1 MKKEYSRKK
10 NKGFTMAELLVVI
23 TIIGVL
29 STFVS
34 VGYFGYVKQSKQQL
48 ARAEAQEIY
57 KALELAVSS
66 DLIDGYNQV
75 ADFEDEDSAFV
86 IEILKENCGMTLP
99 DNATVSLK
107 NGVLSYTARGES
119 GTYVYS
125 K

>member
-10 NKGFTMAELLVVI
+10 NKGFTMVELLVVI

-48 ARAEAQEIY
+48 ARAEAQEVY

-66 DLIDGYNQV
+66 EMISGYTQV
-75 ADFEDEDSAFV
+75 ADFEDEDSATIV
-86 IEILKENCGMTLP
+86 EILEVNCGMSLP

-107 NGVLSYTARGES
+107 DGLLTYTARGES
-119 GTYVYS
+119 GTYTYAR
-125 K
+125 